1 MQSKRGCKMHHTC
14 MTHNM
19 HAYDIC
25 AGQTG
30 ATLHLQRRQPVIIGF
45 TVVVLQLLSC
55 LLLRVV
61 CHDHCGA
68 IP

>member
-1 MQSKRGCKMHHTC
+1 

-30 ATLHLQRRQPVIIGF
+30 ATLHLQRRQPVIISF

-61 CHDHCGA
+61 RHDHCGA